1 MEDKWTMW
9 VSGMAQ
15 PPPQLNNQAM
25 SANYTR
31 VMTIKDC
38 GVQRKEGLLLTEK
51 LEAGSLLRGGS
62 M

>member
-1 MEDKWTMW
+1 MW

-38 GVQRKEGLLLTEK
+38 GAQRKEGLLLTEK